1 MKTHS
6 LSFPFRFQLK
16 GSKYCRCLDYA
27 RHDMETDPFGSGLRP
42 PLRMTAAADL
52 STVLTMTKAHYLD
65 NTEQCNDKFAKFAP
79 TNNRNILTI
88 RYCEK
93 TAFFNNYT

>member
-1 MKTHS
+1 
-6 LSFPFRFQLK
+6 
-16 GSKYCRCLDYA
+16 
-27 RHDMETDPFGSGLRP
+27 
-42 PLRMTAAADL
+42 MTAAADL
-52 STVLTMTKAHYLD
+52 STALTMTKAHYLD

-93 TAFFNNYT
+93 TVFFNNYT

>member
-1 MKTHS
+1 MTP
-6 LSFPFRFQLK
+6 L
-16 GSKYCRCLDYA
+16 
-27 RHDMETDPFGSGLRP
+27 HDMKTDPFGSGLRP